1 MLILSRRK
9 GQGFMITKDVHIVI
23 LSNKNGDVELGISAP
38 RSIPILRS
46 ELLHKGVRKMQERFN

>member
-1 MLILSRRK
+1 MLILTRRK
-9 GQGFMITKDVHIVI
+9 GQAFMITKDVHIIV

-46 ELLHKGVRKMQERFN
+46 ELLHKGVRDMQEGLN